1 MDDNNQ
7 KELVDRIA
15 EKVSDTL
22 GRNIPLKRIR
32 RSQILTAFLGAV
44 GFALFTDGIIKL
56 FANFS
61 STFSLVT
68 GIVLMVATG
77 LLVQNLSR

>member
-1 MDDNNQ
+1 MENNNQ
-7 KELVDRIA
+7 KEFVDSIA
-15 EKVSDTL
+15 EQVSDIV
-22 GRNIPLKRIR
+22 GRNFPLRKVR
-32 RSQILTAFLGAV
+32 RSQILSALLGAV

-61 STFSLVT
+61 TVFSLCV
-68 GIVLMVATG
+68 GFGLMVATG